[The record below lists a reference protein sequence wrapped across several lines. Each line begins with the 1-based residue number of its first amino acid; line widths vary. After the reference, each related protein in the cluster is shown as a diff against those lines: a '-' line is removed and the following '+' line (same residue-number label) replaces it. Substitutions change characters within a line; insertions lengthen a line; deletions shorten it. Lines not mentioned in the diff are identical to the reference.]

1 MVNIEGNLKKTYDQW
16 YRYLYCVFVCLFV
29 KREKLKLVIYIYR
42 ERLRLNF
49 LLSTFD
55 LILKRVTRKS
65 VGSNSILY
73 VILYV
78 KIELVVTL
86 SYYQLDFYVQ
96 SYVQVYSFFGS
107 NINYYGMLANQ
118 NDRMKIWILFMYWS
132 W

>member
-1 MVNIEGNLKKTYDQW
+1 MYNCTYYLSVCSIKGKIQARNLYI
-16 YRYLYCVFVCLFV
+16 
-29 KREKLKLVIYIYR
+29 LK
-42 ERLRLNF
+42 ERLGLNF
-49 LLSTFD
+49 LLSQFD

-118 NDRMKIWILFMYWS
+118 NDRMKI
-132 W
+132 